1 MAADSSAVRRS
12 VWSDISPSTSSY
24 PQTAVQDN
32 WAAGTTPISTYPS
45 AESVVLHNRAAVD
58 I

>member
-32 WAAGTTPISTYPS
+32 WAAGTTYPS